1 MKRLLPQSLSAR
13 MVLVLLGG
21 LVVAQLL
28 SFAIHWRE
36 RGEYIMRSS
45 GMRSAQRIGDIVRL
59 LDSIAPAERGRIV
72 SVLSSPPLRIALD
85 QPPLAPPA
93 ADPEKEEL
101 AAQFAAVLQ
110 RALGEDF
117 PLVVQ
122 AGDAVRRGPPRS
134 AYGAG
139 QGMSEGRRR
148 WRDAGG
154 NEPSEPGS
162 SGSGMRRFAGISF
175 VVQAHLH
182 DGTFITFDSRQ
193 PPESVNWPYRLL
205 LSLAVLLAAVIAV
218 TLIAVR
224 WVTRP
229 LQTLAEAAQNL
240 GEDINRPP
248 IDEAGPL
255 EVSRAAR
262 AFNSMQQKLAR
273 FISERTRIFT
283 AMSHDLKTPITRLR
297 LRAEMLDDAEL
308 RAKFVKDLQEM
319 EAMVSAALDFMRGVD
334 QHEPAQPVDIM
345 ALLESLQSDT
355 REVGGDVRIEGA
367 AQSSFR
373 GHAQTLKRCLG
384 NLIDNAVNYGQ
395 RATIVVADA
404 PGELTISVRDEGPGI
419 PDADLERVF
428 EPFHRLEGSRNRAT
442 GGSGLGLTIARN
454 IARAHGGSL
463 VLRNRP
469 GGGIEAVLTLPRR
482 P

>member
-1 MKRLLPQSLSAR
+1 MKRLLPQSLFAR

-134 AYGAG
+134 AYGTG

-175 VVQAHLH
+175 VV
-182 DGTFITFDSRQ
+182 
-193 PPESVNWPYRLL
+193 
-205 LSLAVLLAAVIAV
+205 
-218 TLIAVR
+218 
-224 WVTRP
+224 
-229 LQTLAEAAQNL
+229 
-240 GEDINRPP
+240 
-248 IDEAGPL
+248 
-255 EVSRAAR
+255 
-262 AFNSMQQKLAR
+262 
-273 FISERTRIFT
+273 FT
-283 AMSHDLKTPITRLR
+283 
-297 LRAEMLDDAEL
+297 
-308 RAKFVKDLQEM
+308 
-319 EAMVSAALDFMRGVD
+319 
-334 QHEPAQPVDIM
+334 
-345 ALLESLQSDT
+345 
-355 REVGGDVRIEGA
+355 
-367 AQSSFR
+367 
-373 GHAQTLKRCLG
+373 TLKFICHQKKDIL
-384 NLIDNAVNYGQ
+384 
-395 RATIVVADA
+395 
-404 PGELTISVRDEGPGI
+404 SDEC
-419 PDADLERVF
+419 
-428 EPFHRLEGSRNRAT
+428 
-442 GGSGLGLTIARN
+442 
-454 IARAHGGSL
+454 
-463 VLRNRP
+463 
-469 GGGIEAVLTLPRR
+469 
-482 P
+482 